1 MRILIVG
8 LGSMGKRRIRN
19 LRHLGAGEVV
29 GFDVREDR
37 RAEAETRYGVT
48 TVATLEEGFDPSPDA
63 VIISTPPDLH
73 IPHAVEAA
81 RRGVHFFTEASVV
94 DDGVEDLL
102 ALLRARPGLVGV
114 PSCTMRYQPGPRKL
128 TELVADGAVGR
139 PLSFIYQSGQYL
151 PDWHPWEDY
160 RTYYVS
166 RRVTGACRE
175 IVPFELTW
183 LSRAFGDVVSVSAF
197 RGKVS
202 DLDADIDDLC
212 QCLLGFASGV
222 RGVLQVDALARAP
235 VRHFRLLGALGTLEW
250 EAATYEVR
258 LYSAATGQ
266 WTTHPLPRGS
276 VEKGYAEWSA
286 EDPYVEEMR
295 DFLAAVRG
303 ERPFGYTFEEDCQL
317 LCVLRAAEQSCVE
330 GRCVLLRAGLH
341 PDFAHR
347 PAEAKANS

>member
-8 LGSMGKRRIRN
+8 LGSMGKRRVRN
-19 LRHLGAGEVV
+19 LRHLGAGELI
-29 GFDVREDR
+29 GFDAREDR
-37 RAEAETRYGVT
+37 RAEAEARYEIVT
-48 TVATLEEGFDPSPDA
+48 VSTLEEGFGRGLDA

-73 IPHAVEAA
+73 IPHAVEAV

-94 DDGVEDLL
+94 DNGIEELL

-114 PSCTMRYQPGPRKL
+114 PSCTMRYQPGPRKVIG
-128 TELVADGAVGR
+128 LVAAGAVGR
-139 PLSFIYQSGQYL
+139 PLSFIYHSGQYL

-183 LSRAFGDVVSVSAF
+183 LCQAFGDVASVSAY

-202 DLDADIDDLC
+202 DLEADIDDLY

-222 RGVLQVDALARAP
+222 QGVLQVDVLARAP

-250 EAATYEVR
+250 EAGRREVR
-258 LYSAATGQ
+258 VYSATAGR
-266 WTTHPLPRGS
+266 WTTHALPRGS
-276 VEKGYAEWSA
+276 VEKGYAEWAA
-286 EDPYVEEMR
+286 EEPYVEEMR

-303 ERPFGYTFEEDCQL
+303 ERPFGYTFEDDCQL
-317 LCVLRAAEQSCVE
+317 LRALRAAEQSSVE
-330 GRCVLLRAGLH
+330 GKHVRLGSWQEPERFHA
-341 PDFAHR
+341 
-347 PAEAKANS
+347 PAEVKADR